1 MDNILLKLHQI
12 FSEKCIEAKGYT
24 LKTSRVV
31 IEAVEEERR
40 RTKYQEELVER
51 IAAANEQITSV
62 GTENNQLSEENKS
75 HGRKR
80 MNSSN
85 QLKIEQKKAEDLQ
98 ATIIKEQNS
107 KFFFYCILLQDKTIA
122 NYYIL
127 LSSGLEEEERVT
139 AAIQNK
145 ADLLL
150 KPYQDVL
157 GVTFQLTPKPELNL
171 RLLFQMPG
179 GKKSMVK
186 VSRNGPRSKFAFIL
200 NVVNN
205 FLC

>member
-62 GTENNQLSEENKS
+62 GTENNQLSEENKN

-107 KFFFYCILLQDKTIA
+107 KFFFYCILRYKTIA

>member
-107 KFFFYCILLQDKTIA
+107 KFFFYCILRYKTIA

>member
-107 KFFFYCILLQDKTIA
+107 KFFFYCILRYKTIA
-122 NYYIL
+122 NYYML
-127 LSSGLEEEERVT
+127 LSSGLEEEECVT

-200 NVVNN
+200 NGVNN

>member
-107 KFFFYCILLQDKTIA
+107 KFFFYCILHYKTIA
-122 NYYIL
+122 NYHIL
-127 LSSGLEEEERVT
+127 MSSGLEEEERVT